1 MMYGAQSLD
10 LKINLSYVQNGF
22 SKFLNHVYRLKK
34 DLYRLKQTSRAW
46 YERLTTYL
54 LEKKFEKARVD
65 RTLFINRSKD
75 ELLVAQIYVDGLV
88 FEATSSDL
96 ALSLAKEM
104 KTKFEMSMVGELTFF
119 LRFQLRQLKNDP
131 SMLGNQ
137 LRNSIQNLPNTL
149 KHL

>member
-1 MMYGAQSLD
+1 M
-10 LKINLSYVQNGF
+10 
-22 SKFLNHVYRLKK
+22 
-34 DLYRLKQTSRAW
+34 
-46 YERLTTYL
+46 
-54 LEKKFEKARVD
+54 EKKFEKARVD

-131 SMLGNQ
+131 SMLGN
-137 LRNSIQNLPNTL
+137 
-149 KHL
+149 